1 MGSPYIGE
9 LRLFGGNFAPLNWA
23 LCNGQLLSISENP
36 ALYQLLGTTYGG
48 DGVTTFGLPNLQ
60 GRFPVHQGQGSG
72 LQNYILGQ
80 TAGSETVT
88 LVANQLPVHNH
99 VAVGS
104 NGSATSP
111 ANATWGSSTAAENSF
126 GPGTSANAIM
136 NPASIGPSGSNQ
148 SHDNMTPFLAITFI
162 ICLQGIYPTQ

>member
-9 LRLFGGNFAPLNWA
+9 LRLFGRNFAPLNWA

-88 LVANQLPVHNH
+88 LVANQPRVPNL
-99 VAVGS
+99 
-104 NGSATSP
+104 
-111 ANATWGSSTAAENSF
+111 AA
-126 GPGTSANAIM
+126 GGTK
-136 NPASIGPSGSNQ
+136 GVR
-148 SHDNMTPFLAITFI
+148 
-162 ICLQGIYPTQ
+162 